1 MFSFIRTAAPRGCER
16 LQYELYKNNK
26 IRLVPIFSFS
36 ETIANLPIANLRALR
51 HVHAPQLEVPA
62 PHFRTCPIPY
72 ALRVLLQANAADTM
86 LQASATANRGA
97 RRLSRVLEVSNRVA
111 TRCSKYAAVPRRLQ
125 PWRPVGAL
133 SAADA
138 RRSSAGRRDR
148 GDCLRRRHR
157 HLTCARD
164 GGAARD
170 RRVCVAT
177 CREDGV

>member
-16 LQYELYKNNK
+16 LQLYKNNK
-26 IRLVPIFSFS
+26 IRLVPIFSCA
-36 ETIANLPIANLRALR
+36 EPLQTCQLRALR
-51 HVHAPQLEVPA
+51 HVQAPELEVPA